1 MERSLPFFFDPF
13 SSVFSKIRMFTFP
26 STRFETATSLETR
39 RLALSTDRT

>member
-1 MERSLPFFFDPF
+1 MERSLPFIFDPF
-13 SSVFSKIRMFTFP
+13 SSVFSKYRP